1 MPRRYQPVG
10 RNVTLLCHL
19 LDSVAS
25 VASTVRS
32 HMALW
37 AWRYTSQDNTGAPC
51 GSGDFFSMP
60 PKPCVV
66 TGAGM
71 TITNPRRGCS
81 GPDRASLFDRP
92 PAGVRD
98 PDAGDLDRLA
108 ASLQALAPSSPASVI
123 RAGRAARLKETPTVK
138 AGRVKCVFGGS
149 LGVVLDKRPPC
160 S

>member
-1 MPRRYQPVG
+1 LAGMLRSFATFSIASRRSPRRCG
-10 RNVTLLCHL
+10 AIWLCGPG
-19 LDSVAS
+19 DTRPRTTPEPPA
-25 VASTVRS
+25 
-32 HMALW
+32 
-37 AWRYTSQDNTGAPC
+37 DGAPC

-81 GPDRASLFDRP
+81 GPGRASLFDRP
-92 PAGVRD
+92 QAGVRD

-108 ASLQALAPSSPASVI
+108 ASLQAFAPSSPASVI